1 MADWRTCDICG
12 IPNSD
17 KNPIIRFGLKRY
29 KPFQMANGH
38 WSSRTNAAG
47 SLDVCGECWEKYA
60 KPRMVPQRG
69 VRKP

>member
-12 IPNSD
+12 IPSSD

-29 KPFQMANGH
+29 KPYKLENGR
-38 WSSRTNAAG
+38 WSSHTDAAG

-69 VRKP
+69 VRRA